1 MAKRFITTTM
11 IGCMLIILSCAGSR
25 AKIADI
31 QNNPSKYNE
40 QHVKVS
46 GTVTQTFAIP
56 VLGQSLVR
64 VDDGTGEIWVKPKGR
79 VPFEGDKIKV
89 EGTLKVALTIGT
101 KNFGFIVIEDDK
113 KK

>member
-1 MAKRFITTTM
+1 MFKRFVNIM
-11 IGCMLIILSCAGSR
+11 PLVCIIIILGCAGSR

-40 QHVKVS
+40 QRVKVS

-79 VPFEGDKIKV
+79 VPFEGDKIKI

-101 KNFGFIVIEDDK
+101 KNFGFIVIEDEK